1 MPVTSP
7 TTFRTTYAEI
17 AAKAGVSRATV
28 SRVLNGDDR
37 VHSDRAQAVLEAAN
51 KLGYR
56 TNRAA
61 RALSTGRTGQIAVVI
76 DDSPAV
82 LTDPFWG
89 VVLAGISRV
98 LMVHD
103 IHSVLMVSPLESE
116 DGPIAHYLEGGDVDG
131 AIFLT
136 VHQEHVVQ
144 SLVKKGLPVVV
155 IGTPIDLKS
164 EIVYVD
170 TDNRLGAELA
180 TKHLLSSG
188 CKKVATITGD
198 ISAVAGIDRLEGYH
212 AAHLSLGI
220 EVNED
225 LIAHGDWSFE
235 NAKTL
240 TLRLLAR
247 NPDIDGIFA
256 ANDTMA
262 LGVMAAI
269 HERGRMVPDHVAVVG
284 FDDNLMAQTHRPGL
298 TTIRQDIVGLGAAA
312 AESRLS
318 ILQGETPAP
327 KILPTELVLRESA

>member
-7 TTFRTTYAEI
+7 SIFRTTYAEI

-37 VHSDRAQAVLEAAN
+37 VNTERAQAVMDAAS

-76 DDSPAV
+76 DDSPSV
-82 LTDPFWG
+82 LSDPFWG

-98 LMVHD
+98 LMAND
-103 IHSVLMVSPLESE
+103 IHPVLMVSPLESE
-116 DGPIAHYLEGGDVDG
+116 DSPIANYLDGGDVDG

-136 VHQEHVVQ
+136 VHKEDVVHQ
-144 SLVKKGLPVVV
+144 IAQKGLPVVV
-155 IGTPIDLKS
+155 IGTPTDLKS
-164 EIVYVD
+164 DIVYVD
-170 TDNRLGAELA
+170 TDNRAGAELA
-180 TKHLLSSG
+180 TKHLLTSG
-188 CKKVATITGD
+188 CKEVATITGD

-212 AAHLSLGI
+212 AAHLSLGL
-220 EVNED
+220 EVNEE
-225 LIAHGDWSFE
+225 LIAYGDWSFE
-235 NAKTL
+235 SAKTL

-247 NPDIDGIFA
+247 HPNIDGIFA
-256 ANDTMA
+256 ANDAMA

-269 HERGRMVPDHVAVVG
+269 YERGRLVPDHVAVVG
-284 FDDNLMAQTHRPGL
+284 FDDNIMAQTHRPGL
-298 TTIRQDIVGLGAAA
+298 TTIRQDILGLGAAA
-312 AESRLS
+312 AESMLS

-327 KILPTELVLRESA
+327 KILPTELILRESA